1 MASFYLPGIF
11 VPHARIVNT
20 GYQSPAL
27 GSMFG
32 LPYIVTREPKPI
44 DTTTLNY
51 NWQIWDSAAFNIYTQ
66 ETSRL
71 DDDSAANAVD
81 AVLRYLSRVGAVKY
95 TCYSGYL
102 STVISESELINVLT
116 PAGGIF
122 KALKAPGEE
131 VRRGEV
137 IGQIIDPF
145 TAEITH
151 EITAAAKS
159 MVFFAMEKPLVLEH
173 EIAFKLVC
181 RKNG

>member
-1 MASFYLPGIF
+1 M
-11 VPHARIVNT
+11 
-20 GYQSPAL
+20 
-27 GSMFG
+27 
-32 LPYIVTREPKPI
+32 
-44 DTTTLNY
+44 
-51 NWQIWDSAAFNIYTQ
+51 
-66 ETSRL
+66 
-71 DDDSAANAVD
+71 D

-131 VRRGEV
+131 VRKGEV

-145 TAEITH
+145 
-151 EITAAAKS
+151 
-159 MVFFAMEKPLVLEH
+159 MEKPLVLEH